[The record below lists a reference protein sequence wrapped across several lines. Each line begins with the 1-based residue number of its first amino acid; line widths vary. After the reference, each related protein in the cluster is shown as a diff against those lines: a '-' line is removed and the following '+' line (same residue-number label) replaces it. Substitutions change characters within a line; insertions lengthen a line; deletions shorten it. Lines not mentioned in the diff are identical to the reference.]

1 MKLKDIH
8 NLLFDLDGTLVDS
21 SGTITTCIE
30 YALDKVGMTTI
41 NSTPIQTLIGA
52 PLLDIFLN
60 EFGLTQKQTDQAIYH
75 YREHWD
81 SRQQAG
87 SQIYENIQDVLS
99 ELQETG
105 YRLYIATV
113 KPTSIAEKVLD
124 DLSLRSYF
132 NGVAGS
138 SMDHERRE
146 KSRIIAHALQ
156 KFGLDPMRSIMIGD
170 RRQDIAGAR
179 DNGLVA
185 MAVTYGFGTREE
197 LYAAKPD
204 HIVEHARDI
213 ASLLIN

>member
-1 MKLKDIH
+1 LKDIN

-30 YALDKVGMTTI
+30 YALDKVGMTTV

-60 EFGLTQKQTDQAIYH
+60 EFGLTQEQTDQAIHH

-81 SRQQAG
+81 SRKQAG
-87 SQIYENIQDVLS
+87 SRIYEDIQAVLS
-99 ELQETG
+99 NLQETG
-105 YRLYIATV
+105 YRLFIATV
-113 KPTSIAEKVLD
+113 KPTSIAEKVLE

-132 NGVAGS
+132 EGVAGS
-138 SMDHERRE
+138 SMNHERRE

-156 KFGLDPMRSIMIGD
+156 KFGLDPIRSMMIGD
-170 RRQDIAGAR
+170 RHQDIAGAR
-179 DNGLVA
+179 DNGLAA

-197 LYAAKPD
+197 LYAAEPD

-213 ASLLIN
+213 TSLLIN